1 MNKRSELC
9 YAPLRLGISI
19 FSDVQLLAL
28 GLIGKYVLQIYDQVR
43 ANALF
48 VVDKVIKFTEQQPRG

>member
-1 MNKRSELC
+1 M
-9 YAPLRLGISI
+9 RLGISI
-19 FSDVQLLAL
+19 FSDVQLLVL